1 MTAPQ
6 SSLGH
11 FEAMAWLL
19 KELAPARIELQEHQ
33 YSPRVFGSF
42 ALVLGRG
49 HKEVRCTW
57 DGRDSL
63 LSIEF
68 RENRSESWTHDAN
81 ISVPNGEGLY
91 AEIASQASEMFSV

>member
-1 MTAPQ
+1 MSAPQ
-6 SSLGH
+6 STGH

-19 KELAPARIELQEHQ
+19 KELAPARIELHEHQ

-49 HKEVRCTW
+49 HSEVRFAW
-57 DGRDSL
+57 DGRDAL

-68 RENRSESWTHDAN
+68 RENRTEIWTQDAS
-81 ISVPNGEGLY
+81 ISLPKGEGLY
-91 AEIASQASEMFSV
+91 AEIASQASEMLAV